1 MKQKGY
7 TLIELMMVVAI
18 IGVLAAVA
26 IPLYQNYILKT
37 RVTVLYSALAAGK
50 TGFEEALSN
59 GVTPTAADIG
69 LASVAQ
75 CRVLTVDA
83 AGIRCEIQGLGSA
96 VDGKTLALERAVAT
110 GAWSCRSNV
119 PVFYMPATCEYGDF

>member
-37 RVTVLYSALAAGK
+37 RVAVLYSALANGK
-50 TGFEEALSN
+50 TGFEVMLSN
-59 GVTPTAADIG
+59 GTTPTVADIG
-69 LASVAQ
+69 LAGVAQ

-83 AGIRCEIQGLGSA
+83 AGIRCEIQGLGAA

-110 GAWSCRSNV
+110 GTWSCRTSV
-119 PVFYMPATCEYGDF
+119 PVFYAPSSCGAW